1 MNFHH
6 LPDGQQGLVPF
17 GSCTSCASTL
27 CFIAI
32 RRQMLD
38 QCQLGSWMQ
47 LSKVYLIHEG
57 TDKED
62 ATASATE
69 QVFRGEGVGQ
79 CIGIQTLAL
88 VGDGE
93 DEGRAGVFKAY
104 GDQFGG
110 VVVVAVQY
118 GIYGSLADCHGEME
132 AFVLIQAGFRGHF
145 LCDSFYFADA
155 FHGGTERKTHSSCLR
170 SGHLRLDTPFLAWD
184 GTHSPLPRLRNLAG
198 SFMAEGDCVK
208 QTLTFAI
215 PGATRSSSCR
225 VLEKPGAS
233 PSPNRPSREYTHL
246 MKPRTTARVSLTA
259 MLGTPVTDAQG
270 HLRGRLKD
278 VAVATG
284 PDAGK
289 VAGLVLKTRTGLFIV
304 PSEEVMETPAGTLEL
319 RSSGEL
325 VPLEEQGNY
334 LYLQQDLVDRQIID
348 IHGRKVVRV
357 NDVELEWMGRG
368 AAHLLRVAEVE
379 VGLRGAFRRVFKGLL
394 PRATLETVSRKLGAH
409 GIPWQFVDVIE
420 VDPARRV
427 KLRIEYERLAEMHP
441 SDLAEILEDLAPA
454 EREAVFTSLDEEVAA
469 ETLEE
474 VEPKLQKALLEKLD
488 EERIADIV
496 EEMDPGA
503 AADLLAE
510 LPEEQSDAI
519 LEEMEPEERQ
529 EVEDLLEFDED
540 SAAGCMTTDFIY
552 LGVQSTVA
560 QAVQALRSF
569 DGDPESVTEVY
580 LLDEKRVLR
589 GAVSLARLV
598 MAQPETRLSVLAEP
612 RVLSCPA
619 DLNQN
624 ELAELFDKYNL
635 HALPVVD
642 GQNRMVGVVQADHVI
657 SFLREKL

>member
-1 MNFHH
+1 M
-6 LPDGQQGLVPF
+6 P
-17 GSCTSCASTL
+17 
-27 CFIAI
+27 
-32 RRQMLD
+32 
-38 QCQLGSWMQ
+38 
-47 LSKVYLIHEG
+47 
-57 TDKED
+57 
-62 ATASATE
+62 
-69 QVFRGEGVGQ
+69 
-79 CIGIQTLAL
+79 LAC
-88 VGDGE
+88 
-93 DEGRAGVFKAY
+93 K
-104 GDQFGG
+104 
-110 VVVVAVQY
+110 
-118 GIYGSLADCHGEME
+118 
-132 AFVLIQAGFRGHF
+132 
-145 LCDSFYFADA
+145 
-155 FHGGTERKTHSSCLR
+155 
-170 SGHLRLDTPFLAWD
+170 SGPK
-184 GTHSPLPRLRNLAG
+184 G
-198 SFMAEGDCVK
+198 
-208 QTLTFAI
+208 
-215 PGATRSSSCR
+215 
-225 VLEKPGAS
+225 
-233 PSPNRPSREYTHL
+233 YTHF
-246 MKPRTTARVSLTA
+246 MQPRTSARVSLTA
-259 MLGTPVTDAQG
+259 LLGTPVTDAQG

-289 VAGLVLKTRTGLFIV
+289 VAGLVLKTRAGLCIV
-304 PSEEVMETPAGTLEL
+304 PSQDVMETPAGTLEL
-319 RSSGEL
+319 RTAGAL
-325 VPLEEQGNY
+325 VPLKDEGNY

-357 NDVELEWMGRG
+357 NDVDLEWMGRG

-394 PRATLETVSRKLGAH
+394 PRAALETVSRKLKAS

-474 VEPKLQKALLEKLD
+474 VEPRLQKSLLEKLD

-519 LEEMEPEERQ
+519 LEEMEPEERH
-529 EVEDLLEFDED
+529 EVEELLEFDEN
-540 SAAGCMTTDFIY
+540 SAAGCMTTDFVA

-560 QAVQALRSF
+560 QAVQALRAF

-580 LLDEKRVLR
+580 LWDDKKVLR
-589 GAVSLARLV
+589 GAIPLARLV
-598 MAQPETRLSVLAEP
+598 MAQPETKLAVLAEQ

-619 DLNQN
+619 DLDQN
-624 ELAELFDKYNL
+624 ELAEMFDKYNL

-642 GQNRMVGVVQADHVI
+642 TAGRMVGVVQADHVI
-657 SFLREKL
+657 SFLREKI